1 MLGVSVELI
10 SCVIEANPVWKDD
23 QQFVSERIKTT
34 GCWVEK
40 LSFLMLALFNFKKF
54 TESRWLQQGPS
65 NRNLSC
71 ALAVGLEQVVHITRA
86 DPTCS
91 DYYVHG
97 FSHCTVP
104 VRKHAIICGLV
115 AYVCEAVQSLLMVDD
130 RVVRNIEQ
138 LEEALSTEMEFIHD
152 IEVHVWERLNSIIG
166 DPTFSV
172 VALKSSVF
180 DCCHIAC
187 CYTRQKFLDVCYD
200 NSWKLASGDLSSNV
214 DALRDEESGSGETQS
229 GDEETN

>member
-1 MLGVSVELI
+1 MSLLVTHVLQFIAEHVEFDEDDFDEEACRRFWSVLGVSVELLPCI
-10 SCVIEANPVWKDD
+10 VEANPVWKDAKLV
-23 QQFVSERIKTT
+23 VSERIKTT

-40 LSFLMLALFNFKKF
+40 LSFLMFALFNFKKF

-91 DYYVHG
+91 DYYLHG

-130 RVVRNIEQ
+130 RVVRNIGQ

-152 IEVHVWERLNSIIG
+152 IEMHVWERLNSIIG
-166 DPTFSV
+166 PWS
-172 VALKSSVF
+172 K
-180 DCCHIAC
+180 
-187 CYTRQKFLDVCYD
+187 
-200 NSWKLASGDLSSNV
+200 
-214 DALRDEESGSGETQS
+214 SGSLYTK
-229 GDEETN
+229 